1 MGTWQT
7 RQAGYVN
14 VKHERRYVAALY
26 ATQGVED
33 AMDCTGLARWS
44 CVDVVVRGNVL
55 CKQDYKSLPLPLLF
69 KNYCLMAN

>member
-33 AMDCTGLARWS
+33 AMDCTGLARW
-44 CVDVVVRGNVL
+44 
-55 CKQDYKSLPLPLLF
+55 
-69 KNYCLMAN
+69 